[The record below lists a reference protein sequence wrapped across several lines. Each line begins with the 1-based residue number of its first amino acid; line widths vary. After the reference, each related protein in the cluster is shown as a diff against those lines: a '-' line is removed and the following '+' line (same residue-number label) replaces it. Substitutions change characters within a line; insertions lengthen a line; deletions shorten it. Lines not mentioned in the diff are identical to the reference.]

1 MGKRIIPILSL
12 FTVIL
17 LIAGASLPA
26 IAASVQDSTTVNHS
40 GYSQMKSM
48 ELEFGEEKETLPMMG
63 KLALLGHMESV
74 NIDSSQASMT
84 ENEVFQAAETLMADY
99 ENAGIF
105 QWFDVTLRSATP
117 KLGIDL
123 NDPNNFLV
131 YWTVSFI
138 NENDYSRSLNLDID
152 DETGKI
158 LCIRYDVYDS
168 YSMDG
173 VWERNKT
180 IMDAFTDVFFSL
192 LGMTEAK
199 EFAESIAAGYE
210 YSEVDGGVSY
220 AEYSF
225 GDAIYGEI
233 HVAFC
238 VEGPGGFYLY
248 FPN

>member
-1 MGKRIIPILSL
+1 MGKRKIPILIL

-40 GYSQMKSM
+40 SYSQMKSM

-74 NIDSSQASMT
+74 SIDSSQASMT
-84 ENEVFQAAETLMADY
+84 EKEVFQAAETLMADY

-131 YWTVSFI
+131 YWNVSYI
-138 NENDYSRSLNLDID
+138 NEYDYSRSLLLDID

-158 LCIRYDVYDS
+158 MCLSYYVYDS
-168 YSMDG
+168 YTM
-173 VWERNKT
+173 EKRNKT
-180 IMDAFTDVFFSL
+180 IMDAFTDVFFSQ

-199 EFAESIAAGYE
+199 EYAESIAAGYE
-210 YSEVDGGVSY
+210 YPEVDGGVSY

-233 HVAFC
+233 HVTFC